1 MANKLQE
8 LTEKLYGEGLEKGRA
23 EGERMVAEAKAE
35 AAKIL
40 AEAEAK
46 AEAVVKA
53 AQDKAEDIEKNTMT
67 EIALAGKQAIAK
79 IKAEIA
85 EMIIA
90 KSTSEA
96 VKSATLDAA
105 FVKDRLHAIGM
116 AQLRRSSSTLCF
128 PRLIR
133 LSSQPLLRRAQRSC
147 SQQASRLATRR
158 T

>member
-8 LTEKLYGEGLEKGRA
+8 LPEKLYGEGLEKGRA

-96 VKSATLDAA
+96 VKRATLDAA
-105 FVKDRLHAIGM
+105 FVKDM
-116 AQLRRSSSTLCF
+116 
-128 PRLIR
+128 
-133 LSSQPLLRRAQRSC
+133 
-147 SQQASRLATRR
+147 
-158 T
+158 